1 MVRHADELDMGCMDR
16 TFPKGIPIR
25 CTALVGIVINFIL
38 FTIGFIITAYG
49 ARLAIHE
56 RRQIDFLTP
65 NENGTLSDAV
75 AEDLSV
81 TISAMSGLTFGMT
94 IIGSFA
100 ILVSVIGLCGSVRG
114 SLPCLYCYSV
124 LLVIILV
131 AKAIVVAALSSQV
144 ADLDES
150 FKEMIQASADA
161 RDLIKKNG
169 QQVMYFGAFA
179 FVVEFTGFIFSLI
192 ARCFLKARQEE
203 QEDWR
208 GNEMS
213 DMRQLR
219 EVRADISEE
228 IKKGKM
234 RSRAIRLED

>member
-1 MVRHADELDMGCMDR
+1 MDR
-16 TFPKGIPIR
+16 TFPKGIPVR
-25 CTALVGIVINFIL
+25 CTAIFGIIINFLL
-38 FTIGFIITAYG
+38 FTVGFVITAYG
-49 ARLAIHE
+49 ARLAVQE
-56 RRQIDFLTP
+56 RRQVDFLAVSQDNPTM
-65 NENGTLSDAV
+65 TDAM

-81 TISAMSGLTFGMT
+81 TINAMSGLTLGMT
-94 IIGSFA
+94 IMGSFA
-100 ILVSVIGLCGSVRG
+100 IFISVIGLCASVRG
-114 SLPCLYCYSV
+114 SIGCLYCYSI

-131 AKAIVVAALSSQV
+131 AKAIVVGALSSKV
-144 ADLDES
+144 ADIDET

-179 FVVEFTGFIFSLI
+179 FIVEFVGFIFSLI
-192 ARCFLKARQEE
+192 ARCFLKAKQGE

-213 DMRQLR
+213 DMRDLK
-219 EVRADISEE
+219 EVREGIAEE

-234 RSRAIRLED
+234 RKGAVRLEDRKSVV